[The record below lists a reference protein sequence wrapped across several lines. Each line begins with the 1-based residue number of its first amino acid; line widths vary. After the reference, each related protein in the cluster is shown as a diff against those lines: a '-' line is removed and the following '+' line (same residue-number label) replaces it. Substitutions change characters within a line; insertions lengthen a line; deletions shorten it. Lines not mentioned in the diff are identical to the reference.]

1 VFNPDREAL
10 KGKMMSSHD
19 PRAVGEKHL
28 VIIVDDDNA
37 VRDSLKFS
45 LEIEGFEVRAYAG
58 PNELLNDGSAP
69 PAICLITNYHMP
81 AMDGLE
87 LMSRLRARGLTIPAF
102 LITGHLT
109 DNMRRRAATI
119 GVSVL
124 EKPFLGKRLIEGI
137 RQAAADG
144 Q

>member
-1 VFNPDREAL
+1 M
-10 KGKMMSSHD
+10 GSHG
-19 PRAVGEKHL
+19 PPTIGAKHV
-28 VIIVDDDNA
+28 VIIVDDDHA

-45 LEIEGFEVRAYAG
+45 LEIEGFEVHAYAG
-58 PNELLNDGSAP
+58 PNELLNDGSPP

-137 RQAAADG
+137 RQAVVRN